1 MFDLPVGKC
10 LVNGSRDLPGIM
22 SAHTWQQHGKLGTLQ
37 TRNHLAWVGYLII
50 EDACNQLQLTITH
63 FLPVM
68 SVEFMEIVDV
78 QLYQG
83 NR

>member
-1 MFDLPVGKC
+1 
-10 LVNGSRDLPGIM
+10 
-22 SAHTWQQHGKLGTLQ
+22 LQ

-50 EDACNQLQLTITH
+50 ENAGNQLQLTITH